1 MLGYKLEKL
10 EMCSRELELIISE
23 TKKKVTKYGRNK
35 ITVDIGGLWLRFCE
49 YQNANQLNMPHFL
62 GFEY

>member
-35 ITVDIGGLWLRFCE
+35 ITVDIGGL
-49 YQNANQLNMPHFL
+49 
-62 GFEY
+62 